1 MQLSSSNFDDFK
13 TCSRNYRYDLVPFTK
28 INHAN
33 IEQKSLLSFQQSFY
47 TELETVNLKTQQ
59 LRRKNKRNFIEPV
72 LKVINKTP
80 EITANKK
87 KDLIAMKIFILPLD
101 KELK

>member
-1 MQLSSSNFDDFK
+1 MQLSSSDFYDFNA
-13 TCSRNYRYDLVPFTK
+13 CSLNYKYDLVPFTK
-28 INHAN
+28 IKHAI
-33 IEQKSLLSFQQSFY
+33 IEQKSYSFRQSFH